1 MFLNRETL
9 FRDFPAEKI
18 FENLLE
24 DKISTEQDFEIKLI
38 WPVKPSM
45 SLNLVS
51 SDGEESNLNLEGRGF
66 ESYQKVFGLYRL
78 TS

>member
-24 DKISTEQDFEIKLI
+24 DKISSEQDFEIKLI
-38 WPVKPSM
+38 WPVK
-45 SLNLVS
+45 
-51 SDGEESNLNLEGRGF
+51 
-66 ESYQKVFGLYRL
+66 
-78 TS
+78 TSCTAVDVTKSC